1 MSYKNISDFNGIELL
16 EKNIFFSDLGSFSTL
31 FESRDL
37 EISFVQDSIS
47 KSLQTG
53 TIRGLHFQK
62 GQDAQAKL
70 INVLQGAIVDFFVD
84 LRKSSSTFLCHGC
97 VELNEDSLQS
107 LFIPKGF
114 AHGFITTKPET
125 IISYKL
131 DNFYNPDSEETLLWN
146 DPDIGIAWPHSKNYF
161 LSSKDKEGLTLEEVI
176 KEQKYYL

>member
-53 TIRGLHFQK
+53 TIRGMHFQK

-84 LRKSSSTFLCHGC
+84 LRKSSPTFLCHGC
-97 VELNEDSLQS
+97 VELNEDSLLS

-114 AHGFITTKPET
+114 AHGFLVLSEKALFTYKCDEYYCSQNEFT
-125 IISYKL
+125 IA
-131 DNFYNPDSEETLLWN
+131 WN
-146 DPDIGIAWPHSKNYF
+146 DKGIGIKWPNEFPK
-161 LSSKDKEGLTLEEVI
+161 LSHKDTKAENGAAD
-176 KEQKYYL
+176 

>member
-1 MSYKNISDFNGIELL
+1 ML
-16 EKNIFFSDLGSFSTL
+16 
-31 FESRDL
+31 
-37 EISFVQDSIS
+37 
-47 KSLQTG
+47 
-53 TIRGLHFQK
+53 
-62 GQDAQAKL
+62 
-70 INVLQGAIVDFFVD
+70 
-84 LRKSSSTFLCHGC
+84 
-97 VELNEDSLQS
+97 S

-161 LSSKDKEGLTLEEVI
+161 LSSKDKAGLSLEEVI